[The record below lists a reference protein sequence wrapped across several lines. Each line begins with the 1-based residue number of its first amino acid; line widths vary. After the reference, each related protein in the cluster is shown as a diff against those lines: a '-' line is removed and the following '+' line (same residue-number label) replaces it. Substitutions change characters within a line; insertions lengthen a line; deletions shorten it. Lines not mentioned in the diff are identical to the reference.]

1 MRQKLKW
8 IWLARCGTLFL
19 FVTVQRNISQP
30 LNNPSRVIFCL
41 QDVSKENVIKYVWQA
56 SVTSRSNLQKAII
69 YSSIFF
75 EKEKHLLEH
84 VLKEAKGESAIVD
97 KFKWFHHHH
106 FNRNSLHFLQL
117 PGFYFRFFFRVFIS
131 GRLYVLSRG
140 ITALPDSKRWGVINL
155 SLWKQALR
163 ILFGQL

>member
-1 MRQKLKW
+1 MTDTQLKKCNVVHVFKVQKNMKWYNKWKNKSFQIFLRQKLKW

-84 VLKEAKGESAIVD
+84 VLKEEKGGERHCWQI
-97 KFKWFHHHH
+97 
-106 FNRNSLHFLQL
+106 QM
-117 PGFYFRFFFRVFIS
+117 IS
-131 GRLYVLSRG
+131 PS
-140 ITALPDSKRWGVINL
+140 SF
-155 SLWKQALR
+155 Q
-163 ILFGQL
+163 